1 MSNKEN
7 IVYYDVQHVNNGS
20 LTRLQTSSYTWH
32 GEQGAMERGQ
42 ERQCNPSHP
51 ALPTPSVLYA
61 LYEIIKR
68 QLGMSQDHIDVKCN
82 TNLFSNFP
90 VLANLI
96 ASLICLSKSHHC
108 HEIIIIKKLNKR
120 GDAKIS
126 ENSNCC
132 SYSVIVWVSVV
143 LKRTVV
149 GD

>member
-1 MSNKEN
+1 
-7 IVYYDVQHVNNGS
+7 
-20 LTRLQTSSYTWH
+20 
-32 GEQGAMERGQ
+32 
-42 ERQCNPSHP
+42 
-51 ALPTPSVLYA
+51 
-61 LYEIIKR
+61 
-68 QLGMSQDHIDVKCN
+68 MSQGHIDVKCN

-149 GD
+149 GDWHFDNLTGSHLTLKMGSNHLLCNSNCCCLWCKLDNLKKIECKERRKTGNFETFQFDV